1 MSLPL
6 AAPMGEDGPVL
17 DRLGFP
23 HVGEHRRFV
32 SAIVCDTVGSGLFMP
47 ITLLYF
53 LAMTDLSLVQIGSAL
68 SLSALLTMPGAFVI
82 GSLVDRFGP
91 RRMMLAGNLVQA
103 VGMIAYLWADSLL
116 AVALWTTLL
125 NIGRQSFWGSF
136 GNVVTAI
143 SAPGEREL
151 WFGFLQAVR
160 NLGYSVGGVLA
171 GIALQIGTD
180 LAYETVVVVN
190 AVTFV
195 IAYALLLDVPD
206 HRAPHDDDAPL
217 EGWGTV
223 LRDGPY
229 LRLVLGQFGF
239 VAGMM
244 VLNFAIPVYVA
255 ETIDLPGWVVG
266 AIFTLNTAMVGLG
279 QGLVVR
285 RMNGQVRARMMALA
299 QLVFVAS
306 YALFVAA
313 GWLPVWLA
321 VVVMLVGAGVYTLG
335 ELAGG
340 PVFSATAAEAA
351 PDHLRGRYLG
361 LFQLSWAIGGAVTPV
376 AFTYL
381 LAHGAT
387 TLWWVLGALALAS
400 AAYLQR
406 LPRTLPASGLRVTD
420 RAGRAEEPETA

>member
-1 MSLPL
+1 M
-6 AAPMGEDGPVL
+6 
-17 DRLGFP
+17 
-23 HVGEHRRFV
+23 GEHRRFV
-32 SAIVCDTVGSGLFMP
+32 AAIVADTVGSGLFMP
-47 ITLLYF
+47 LTLLYF
-53 LAMTDLSLVQIGSAL
+53 LAMTDLSLVQIGSAM
-68 SLSALLTMPGAFVI
+68 SVSAVLTMPGAFVI

-103 VGMIAYLWADSLL
+103 AGMLAYLWADSLL
-116 AVALWTTLL
+116 AVALWTALL
-125 NIGRQSFWGSF
+125 NVGRQSFWGSF

-160 NLGYSVGGVLA
+160 NLGYSIGGVLA

-180 LAYETVVVVN
+180 LAFQTVVVVN

-195 IAYALLLDVPD
+195 VAFVLLIDVPD
-206 HRAPHDDDAPL
+206 HRAATPDDAPV

-223 LRDGPY
+223 LRDGAY

-244 VLNFAIPVYVA
+244 VLNFALPVYVA

-285 RMNGQVRARMMALA
+285 RMTGQVRSRMMGLA
-299 QLVFVAS
+299 QVAFVVS
-306 YALFVAA
+306 YGMFVVA

-321 VVVMLVGAGVYTLG
+321 VALMFLGAAVYTLG
-335 ELAGG
+335 ELTGG
-340 PVFSATAAEAA
+340 PVLSATAAEAA

-361 LFQLSWAIGGAVTPV
+361 LFQLSWGIGGAITPL
-376 AFTYL
+376 AFTWL
-381 LAHGAT
+381 LDRGPT
-387 TLWWVLGALALAS
+387 TLWWVLTLVAIVS
-400 AAYLQR
+400 ATYLQR
-406 LPRTLPASGLRVTD
+406 LPRVLPVAGLRVTQ
-420 RAGRAEEPETA
+420 RSESSAG

>member
-1 MSLPL
+1 MLT
-6 AAPMGEDGPVL
+6 
-17 DRLGFP
+17 RLGFP
-23 HVGEHRRFV
+23 SVGEHRRFV
-32 SAIVCDTVGSGLFMP
+32 TAIVADTVGSGLFMP

-91 RRMMLAGNLVQA
+91 RRMMLIGNLVQA
-103 VGMIAYLWADSLL
+103 VGMVAYLWADSLL
-116 AVALWTTLL
+116 VVALWTTLL
-125 NIGRQSFWGSF
+125 NLCRQAFWGSF

-180 LAYETVVVVN
+180 IAYQSVVVVN

-195 IAYALLLDVPD
+195 LAFVLLLDVPD
-206 HRAPHDDDAPL
+206 HRVVQADDAPL
-217 EGWGTV
+217 EGWGVV
-223 LRDGPY
+223 LRDRAY
-229 LRLVLGQFGF
+229 LRLVLGQLGF

-244 VLNFAIPVYVA
+244 VLNFALPVYVA

-266 AIFTLNTAMVGLG
+266 AIFTLNTALVGLG

-285 RMNGQVRARMMALA
+285 RMTGQVRARMMGLA
-299 QLVFVAS
+299 QVIFVAS
-306 YALFVAA
+306 YAMFVVA

-321 VVVMLVGAGVYTLG
+321 VVVMLVGAAVYTFG
-335 ELAGG
+335 ELTGG
-340 PVFSATAAEAA
+340 PVLSATAAEAA

-361 LFQLSWAIGGAVTPV
+361 LFQLSWALGGAIAPV
-376 AFTYL
+376 AFTWL
-381 LAHGAT
+381 LAHGQT
-387 TLWWVLGALALAS
+387 TLWWVLALVAVVS
-400 AAYLQR
+400 AAYLQT
-406 LPRTLPASGLRVTD
+406 LPRILPAAGMRVT
-420 RAGRAEEPETA
+420 RAAEPGPAEPTP

>member
-1 MSLPL
+1 
-6 AAPMGEDGPVL
+6 MGEDVRVL
-17 DRLGFP
+17 NRLGFP
-23 HVGEHRRFV
+23 QVGEHRRFV
-32 SAIVCDTVGSGLFMP
+32 SAIVADTVGSGLFMP

-68 SLSALLTMPGAFVI
+68 SLSAILTMPGAFVI

-91 RRMMLAGNLVQA
+91 RKMMLIGNLVQA
-103 VGMIAYLWADSLL
+103 AGMLAYLWADSLV

-125 NIGRQSFWGSF
+125 NLGRQSFWGSF

-171 GIALQIGTD
+171 GIALQIGTTS
-180 LAYETVVVVN
+180 AYQTVVVIN

-195 IAYALLLDVPD
+195 LAFVLLLDVPD
-206 HRAPHDDDAPL
+206 HRVAKAHDAPA
-217 EGWGTV
+217 EGWGVV
-223 LRDGPY
+223 LRDGAY
-229 LRLVLGQFGF
+229 LRLVIGQFGF
-239 VAGMM
+239 VVGMM
-244 VLNFAIPVYVA
+244 VLNFALPVYIA

-285 RMNGQVRARMMALA
+285 GMTGQVRARMMGVA
-299 QLVFVAS
+299 QLVFVTS
-306 YALFVAA
+306 YALFVLA

-321 VVVMLVGAGVYTLG
+321 VVVMLVGGAVYTFG
-335 ELAGG
+335 ELTGG

-361 LFQLSWAIGGAVTPV
+361 LFQLSWGIGGAVTPV
-376 AFTYL
+376 AFTWL
-381 LAHGAT
+381 LDHGQT
-387 TLWWVLGALALAS
+387 TIWWVLALLALGS
-400 AAYLQR
+400 AAYLQTLPRR
-406 LPRTLPASGLRVTD
+406 LPAAGLRVTN
-420 RAGRAEEPETA
+420 RSEVEAEA

>member
-1 MSLPL
+1 MLT
-6 AAPMGEDGPVL
+6 
-17 DRLGFP
+17 RLGFP
-23 HVGEHRRFV
+23 AIGEHRRFV
-32 SAIVCDTVGSGLFMP
+32 TAIVADTVGSGLFMP

-91 RRMMLAGNLVQA
+91 RRMMLIGNLVQA
-103 VGMIAYLWADSLL
+103 VGMLAYLWADSLL
-116 AVALWTTLL
+116 VVALWTTLL
-125 NIGRQSFWGSF
+125 NLGRQSFWGSF

-180 LAYETVVVVN
+180 IAYQSVVVVN

-195 IAYALLLDVPD
+195 LAFVLLLDVPD
-206 HRAPHDDDAPL
+206 HRVARADDAPL
-217 EGWGTV
+217 EGWGVV
-223 LRDGPY
+223 LRDRAY
-229 LRLVLGQFGF
+229 LRLVLGQMGF

-244 VLNFAIPVYVA
+244 VLNFALPVYVA

-285 RMNGQVRARMMALA
+285 RMTGQVRARMMGLA
-299 QLVFVAS
+299 QLIFVAS
-306 YALFVAA
+306 YAMFVVA

-321 VVVMLVGAGVYTLG
+321 VVVMIVGAGVYTFG
-335 ELAGG
+335 ELTGG

-361 LFQLSWAIGGAVTPV
+361 LFQLSWGIGGAVAPV
-376 AFTYL
+376 AFTWL
-381 LAHGAT
+381 LAHGQT
-387 TLWWVLGALALAS
+387 TLWWALALVAVVS
-400 AAYLQR
+400 AAYLQTM
-406 LPRTLPASGLRVTD
+406 PRVLPAAGLRVT
-420 RAGRAEEPETA
+420 RAAEPDAEPDQV

>member
-1 MSLPL
+1 MLT
-6 AAPMGEDGPVL
+6 
-17 DRLGFP
+17 RLGFP

-32 SAIVCDTVGSGLFMP
+32 TAIVADTVGSGLFMP

-91 RRMMLAGNLVQA
+91 RRMMLVGNLVQA
-103 VGMIAYLWADSLL
+103 LGMVAYLWADSLV

-125 NIGRQSFWGSF
+125 NIGRQAFWGSF

-180 LAYETVVVVN
+180 VAYQSVVVIN

-195 IAYALLLDVPD
+195 LAFFLLLDVPD
-206 HRAPHDDDAPL
+206 HRVATADDAPV

-229 LRLVLGQFGF
+229 LRLILGQMGF

-244 VLNFAIPVYVA
+244 VLNFALPVYVA
-255 ETIDLPGWVVG
+255 ETIELPGWVVG
-266 AIFTLNTAMVGLG
+266 AIFTVNTALVGLG

-285 RMNGQVRARMMALA
+285 RMTGQVRARMMGLA
-299 QLVFVAS
+299 QLVFVTS
-306 YALFVAA
+306 YAMFVVA

-321 VVVMLVGAGVYTLG
+321 VAVMLVGAAVYTGG
-335 ELAGG
+335 ELVGG

-361 LFQLSWAIGGAVTPV
+361 LFQLSWGIGGAITPV
-376 AFTYL
+376 AFTWL

-387 TLWWVLGALALAS
+387 TLWWVLVAVALAS
-400 AAYLQR
+400 AAYLQTM
-406 LPRTLPASGLRVTD
+406 PRTLPAAGLRVTH
-420 RAGRAEEPETA
+420 RAEEDAA

>member
-1 MSLPL
+1 MLN
-6 AAPMGEDGPVL
+6 
-17 DRLGFP
+17 RLGFP

-32 SAIVCDTVGSGLFMP
+32 TAIVADTVGSGLFMP

-103 VGMIAYLWADSLL
+103 VGMLAYLWADSLV
-116 AVALWTTLL
+116 AVAMWTTLL

-171 GIALQIGTD
+171 GIALQVGTD
-180 LAYETVVVVN
+180 VAYQAVVVIN

-195 IAYALLLDVPD
+195 LAFFLLIDVPD
-206 HRAPHDDDAPL
+206 HRVARPDDAPL
-217 EGWGTV
+217 EGWGVV

-229 LRLVLGQFGF
+229 LRLVLGQLGF

-244 VLNFAIPVYVA
+244 VLNFALPVYVA

-266 AIFTLNTAMVGLG
+266 AIFTVNTALVGLG

-285 RMNGQVRARMMALA
+285 RMTGQLRARMMGLA
-299 QLVFVAS
+299 QLVFVSS
-306 YALFVAA
+306 YLMFVVA
-313 GWLPVWLA
+313 GWLPLWLA
-321 VVVMLVGAGVYTLG
+321 VAVMLVGAAVYTGG
-335 ELAGG
+335 ELVGG

-361 LFQLSWAIGGAVTPV
+361 LFQLSWGVGGAVTPV
-376 AFTYL
+376 AFTWL

-387 TLWWVLGALALAS
+387 TVWWVLAAIALAS
-400 AAYLQR
+400 AAYLQT
-406 LPRTLPASGLRVTD
+406 LPRLLPAAGLRVTH
-420 RAGRAEEPETA
+420 RAEPQEAT

>member
-1 MSLPL
+1 MLT
-6 AAPMGEDGPVL
+6 
-17 DRLGFP
+17 RLGFP
-23 HVGEHRRFV
+23 SVGEHRRFV
-32 SAIVCDTVGSGLFMP
+32 TAIVADTVGSGLFMP

-91 RRMMLAGNLVQA
+91 RRMMLAGNLIQA
-103 VGMIAYLWADSLL
+103 VGMLAYLWADSLL
-116 AVALWTTLL
+116 TVALWTTLL

-180 LAYETVVVVN
+180 VAYQAVVVVN
-190 AVTFV
+190 AITFV
-195 IAYALLLDVPD
+195 LAFVLLLDVPD
-206 HRAPHDDDAPL
+206 HRVARDADAPL
-217 EGWGTV
+217 EGWGVV
-223 LRDGPY
+223 LRDRAY
-229 LRLVLGQFGF
+229 LRLVLGQLGF

-244 VLNFAIPVYVA
+244 VLNFALPVYVA

-266 AIFTLNTAMVGLG
+266 AIFTVNTALVGLG

-285 RMNGQVRARMMALA
+285 RMAGQVRARMMGLA

-306 YALFVAA
+306 YAMFVVA

-321 VVVMLVGAGVYTLG
+321 VVVMLVGSFVYTFG
-335 ELAGG
+335 ELTGG
-340 PVFSATAAEAA
+340 PVLSATAAEAA

-361 LFQLSWAIGGAVTPV
+361 LFQLSWGLGGAVTPV
-376 AFTYL
+376 AFTWL
-381 LAHGAT
+381 LAHGQS
-387 TLWWVLGALALAS
+387 TLWWVLTVIALVS
-400 AAYLQR
+400 AAYLQT
-406 LPRTLPASGLRVTD
+406 LPRKLPAAGQRVTL
-420 RAGRAEEPETA
+420 RPVEPSA

>member
-1 MSLPL
+1 M
-6 AAPMGEDGPVL
+6 
-17 DRLGFP
+17 
-23 HVGEHRRFV
+23 GEHRRFV
-32 SAIVCDTVGSGLFMP
+32 AAIVADTVGSGLFMP

-53 LAMTDLSLVQIGSAL
+53 VAMTDLSLVQIGSAM

-91 RRMMLAGNLVQA
+91 RRMMLVGNLVQA
-103 VGMIAYLWADSLL
+103 VGMVAYLWADSLL

-160 NLGYSVGGVLA
+160 NLGYSIGGVLA

-180 LAYETVVVVN
+180 TAYQAVVVIN

-195 IAYALLLDVPD
+195 VAFVLLLDVPD
-206 HRAPHDDDAPL
+206 HRAVSPEGAPV
-217 EGWGTV
+217 EGWATV
-223 LRDGPY
+223 LRDRAY
-229 LRLVLGQFGF
+229 LRLVMGQLGF
-239 VAGMM
+239 VSGMM
-244 VLNFAIPVYVA
+244 VLNFALPVYVA

-285 RMNGQVRARMMALA
+285 RMTGQLRHRMMGLA
-299 QLVFVAS
+299 QVVFVAS
-306 YALFVAA
+306 YAMFVLA

-321 VVVMLVGAGVYTLG
+321 VTVMLVGAAVYTIG
-335 ELAGG
+335 ELVGG
-340 PVFSATAAEAA
+340 PVLSATAAEAA

-361 LFQLSWAIGGAVTPV
+361 LFQLSWGIGGAVTPI
-376 AFTYL
+376 AFTWL
-381 LAHGAT
+381 LERGPT
-387 TLWWVLGALALAS
+387 TIWWVLALVAVVS
-400 AAYLQR
+400 AAYLQG
-406 LPRTLPASGLRVTD
+406 LPRTLPAAGLRVTNA
-420 RAGRAEEPETA
+420 AGEETPEPA

>member
-1 MSLPL
+1 M
-6 AAPMGEDGPVL
+6 
-17 DRLGFP
+17 
-23 HVGEHRRFV
+23 GEHRRFV
-32 SAIVCDTVGSGLFMP
+32 TAIVADTVGSGLFMP

-82 GSLVDRFGP
+82 GSLVDRLGP
-91 RRMMLAGNLVQA
+91 RRMMLIGNLVQA
-103 VGMIAYLWADSLL
+103 AGMVAYLWADSLL

-125 NIGRQSFWGSF
+125 NLGRQSFWGSF

-180 LAYETVVVVN
+180 LAYQSVVVVN
-190 AVTFV
+190 AVTFLLAFV
-195 IAYALLLDVPD
+195 LLLDVPD
-206 HRAPHDDDAPL
+206 HRVAKADDAPM
-217 EGWGTV
+217 EGWGVV
-223 LRDGPY
+223 LRDRAY
-229 LRLVLGQFGF
+229 LRLVLGQLGF

-244 VLNFAIPVYVA
+244 VLNFALPVYVA

-266 AIFTLNTAMVGLG
+266 AIFTLNTAMVALG

-285 RMNGQVRARMMALA
+285 QMAGRVRVRMMGLA
-299 QLVFVAS
+299 QLVFVVS
-306 YALFVAA
+306 YAMFVVA

-321 VVVMLVGAGVYTLG
+321 VVVMLVGAAVYTLG
-335 ELAGG
+335 ELTGG

-361 LFQLSWAIGGAVTPV
+361 LFQLSWGVGGAVTPV
-376 AFTYL
+376 AFTWL
-381 LAHGAT
+381 LAQGPT
-387 TLWWVLGALALAS
+387 TLWWVLGLVALVS
-400 AAYLQR
+400 AAYLQT
-406 LPRTLPASGLRVTD
+406 LPRVLPAAGLRVRQRGD
-420 RAGRAEEPETA
+420 SPG

>member
-1 MSLPL
+1 
-6 AAPMGEDGPVL
+6 VT
-17 DRLGFP
+17 
-23 HVGEHRRFV
+23 
-32 SAIVCDTVGSGLFMP
+32 AIVADTVGSGLFMP

-68 SLSALLTMPGAFVI
+68 SLSAILTMPGAFVL

-91 RRMMLAGNLVQA
+91 RKMMLIGNLVQA
-103 VGMIAYLWADSLL
+103 AGMLAYLWADSLL

-125 NIGRQSFWGSF
+125 NLGRQSFWGSF

-171 GIALQIGTD
+171 GIALQIGTVT
-180 LAYETVVVVN
+180 AYQAVVVIN

-195 IAYALLLDVPD
+195 LAFVLLLDVPD
-206 HRAPHDDDAPL
+206 HRVAKAHDAPV
-217 EGWGTV
+217 EGWGVV
-223 LRDGPY
+223 LRDRAY
-229 LRLVLGQFGF
+229 LRLVIGQFGF
-239 VAGMM
+239 VVGMM
-244 VLNFAIPVYVA
+244 VLNFALPVYIA
-255 ETIDLPGWVVG
+255 GTIDLPGWVVG

-285 RMNGQVRARMMALA
+285 GMTGQVRARMMGVA

-306 YALFVAA
+306 YALFVVA
-313 GWLPVWLA
+313 GWLPVWLG
-321 VVVMLVGAGVYTLG
+321 VVVILVGGAVYTFG
-335 ELAGG
+335 ELTGG

-361 LFQLSWAIGGAVTPV
+361 LFQLSWGIGGAVTPV
-376 AFTYL
+376 AFTWL
-381 LAHGAT
+381 LAHGQAT
-387 TLWWVLGALALAS
+387 IWWVLALVALVS
-400 AAYLQR
+400 AAYLQTLPRR
-406 LPRTLPASGLRVTD
+406 LPAAGLRVTNRSEVD
-420 RAGRAEEPETA
+420 AAEST

>member
-1 MSLPL
+1 M
-6 AAPMGEDGPVL
+6 
-17 DRLGFP
+17 
-23 HVGEHRRFV
+23 GEHRRFV
-32 SAIVCDTVGSGLFMP
+32 AAIVADTVGSGLFMP
-47 ITLLYF
+47 LTLLYF
-53 LAMTDLSLVQIGSAL
+53 LAMTDLSLVQIGSAM
-68 SLSALLTMPGAFVI
+68 SVSAVLTMPGAFVI

-103 VGMIAYLWADSLL
+103 AGMLAYLWADSLL
-116 AVALWTTLL
+116 AVALWTALL
-125 NIGRQSFWGSF
+125 NVGRQSFWGSF

-160 NLGYSVGGVLA
+160 NLGYSIGGVLA

-180 LAYETVVVVN
+180 LAFQTVVVVN

-195 IAYALLLDVPD
+195 VAFVLLIDVPD
-206 HRAPHDDDAPL
+206 HRAATPDDAPV

-223 LRDGPY
+223 LRDGAY

-244 VLNFAIPVYVA
+244 VLNFALPVYVA

-285 RMNGQVRARMMALA
+285 RMTGQVRSRMMGLA
-299 QLVFVAS
+299 QVAFVVS
-306 YALFVAA
+306 YGMFVVA

-321 VVVMLVGAGVYTLG
+321 VALMLLGAAVYTLG
-335 ELAGG
+335 ELTGG
-340 PVFSATAAEAA
+340 PVLSATAAEAA

-361 LFQLSWAIGGAVTPV
+361 LFQLSWGIGGAVTPI
-376 AFTYL
+376 AFTWL
-381 LAHGAT
+381 LAHGQT
-387 TLWWVLGALALAS
+387 SLWWVLTVVALAT
-400 AAYLQR
+400 AAYLQT
-406 LPRTLPASGLRVTD
+406 LPRALPAAALRVTD
-420 RAGRAEEPETA
+420 RAEPVAAPE

>member
-1 MSLPL
+1 MLS
-6 AAPMGEDGPVL
+6 
-17 DRLGFP
+17 RLGFP
-23 HVGEHRRFV
+23 RVGEHRRFV
-32 SAIVCDTVGSGLFMP
+32 AAIVADTVGSGLFMP

-53 LAMTDLSLVQIGSAL
+53 LAMTDLSLVQVGSAL
-68 SLSALLTMPGAFVI
+68 SLSAVLTMPGAFVI

-103 VGMIAYLWADSLL
+103 AGMVAYLWADSLL
-116 AVALWTTLL
+116 AVALWTALVNL
-125 NIGRQSFWGSF
+125 GRQSFWGSF

-160 NLGYSVGGVLA
+160 NLGYSIGGVLA
-171 GIALQIGTD
+171 GLALQIGTD
-180 LAYETVVVVN
+180 VAFQSVVVVN

-195 IAYALLLDVPD
+195 VAFVLLLDVPD
-206 HRAPHDDDAPL
+206 HRAAHPADAPV
-217 EGWGTV
+217 EGWGVV
-223 LRDGPY
+223 LRDTAY

-244 VLNFAIPVYVA
+244 VLNFALPVYVA

-266 AIFTLNTAMVGLG
+266 AIFTLNTALVGLG

-285 RMNGQVRARMMALA
+285 RMTGRVRARMMGLA
-299 QLVFVAS
+299 QLAFVAS
-306 YALFVAA
+306 YAMFVVA

-321 VVVMLVGAGVYTLG
+321 VVVMLVGAAVYTAG
-335 ELAGG
+335 ELTGG
-340 PVFSATAAEAA
+340 PVFSAAAAEAA

-361 LFQLSWAIGGAVTPV
+361 LFQLSWGVGGAVTPV
-376 AFTYL
+376 AFTWL
-381 LAHGAT
+381 LAQGRT
-387 TLWWVLGALALAS
+387 TLWWVLTLVALAS

-406 LPRTLPASGLRVTD
+406 LPRVLPAAGRRVTN
-420 RAGRAEEPETA
+420 RVEEPVEASE